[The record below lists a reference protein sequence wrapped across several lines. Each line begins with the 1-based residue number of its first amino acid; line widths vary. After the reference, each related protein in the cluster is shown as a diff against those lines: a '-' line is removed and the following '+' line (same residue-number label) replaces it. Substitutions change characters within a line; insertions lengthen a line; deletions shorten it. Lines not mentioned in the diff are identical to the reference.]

1 MDLRL
6 YMRIRNIKINAMAER
21 LGVSLGTMHNIF
33 NGREPRLS
41 LALKIEEI
49 TDGEVSCEDLL
60 AYVNLKRNED
70 HDDE

>member
-6 YMRIRNIKINAMAER
+6 YMRIQNIKVNAMADS

-41 LALKIEEI
+41 LALKIEEV

-60 AYVNLKRNED
+60 AYVKSKRHEGQD
-70 HDDE
+70 YE